1 MMFKFVSG
9 LAAGLVLG
17 VVLAANFASQLAQV
31 GEWLA
36 WASLVTLL

>member
-1 MMFKFVSG
+1 MFKFVSG
-9 LAAGLVLG
+9 LTAGLLLG
-17 VVLAANFASQLAQV
+17 VLLATTLAAQLAEV

>member
-1 MMFKFVSG
+1 MFKFVSG
-9 LAAGLVLG
+9 LTAGLLLG
-17 VVLAANFASQLAQV
+17 ALIATTFAGPLAEV

>member
-1 MMFKFVSG
+1 MFKFVVG
-9 LAAGLVLG
+9 LAAGLA
-17 VVLAANFASQLAQV
+17 LALVFAGPVGTQLAQV